1 MERNNVETFYYFNV
15 VSKFLSGMIN
25 TFLSNLPWWVLLL
38 IGAFV
43 FSVVTFILFKWVF

>member
-1 MERNNVETFYYFNV
+1 MERNDVEIFYYFNV

>member
-1 MERNNVETFYYFNV
+1 MECNGVENIYYFNA

-38 IGAFV
+38 IGALV
-43 FSVVTFILFKWVF
+43 LSVVTLILFKWVF

>member
-1 MERNNVETFYYFNV
+1 MERNGAETIYYFNS
-15 VSKFLSGMIN
+15 VSKLLSGMIN

-43 FSVVTFILFKWVF
+43 FSVVTLILFKWVF

>member
-1 MERNNVETFYYFNV
+1 MERNGLETIYYFDV

-25 TFLSNLPWWVLLL
+25 TFLINLPWWVLLL

-43 FSVVTFILFKWVF
+43 FSFVTLILFKWVF